1 MKYTA
6 IIIQE
11 DDWYAGFIKELPG
24 ANSQGKT
31 EEELIENLQE
41 AIQLILESNQKHTFE
56 NIKNK
61 EYIEKAIEV

>member
-6 IIIQE
+6 IIIKE
-11 DDWYAGFIKELPG
+11 DDWYAGFIKELAG

-41 AIQLILESNQKHTFE
+41 AIQLILESNQRHAFE
-56 NIKNK
+56 SIKNK

>member
-6 IIIQE
+6 IIIKE

-41 AIQLILESNQKHTFE
+41 AIQLILESNQKHAFE
-56 NIKNK
+56 SVKNK
-61 EYIEKAIEV
+61 KYIEKAIEV

>member
-6 IIIQE
+6 IIIKE

-41 AIQLILESNQKHTFE
+41 AIQLILESNQKHAFE
-56 NIKNK
+56 SVKNK
-61 EYIEKAIEV
+61 KYREKAIEV